1 VYRGEVSMCKADPLR
16 KDLWTI
22 PRQPI
27 PSRLGFCFS
36 RKAYSVM
43 LGDLRSPWAVWT
55 VINFSPLISDNSPIV
70 SGYNGWRCGM
80 IRGDIQ
86 ETFRSEIFGLPTLP
100 LPHMFPC
107 L

>member
-1 VYRGEVSMCKADPLR
+1 VNCTCLR
-16 KDLWTI
+16 QFLCEKNLWTI

-36 RKAYSVM
+36 RKAYSVL
-43 LGDLRSPWAVWT
+43 LGDLRSTGTVWM
-55 VINFSPLISDNSPIV
+55 VIDFCPLIPDNSSV
-70 SGYNGWRCGM
+70 VRGYNGWRWGM